1 MIINNK
7 DFGKIFLAPMAGVSD
22 VGFRHVCKMAGADLT
37 FTEMV
42 SAKALSYNSQ
52 NTKDLLVTSLIETP
66 KAVQIFGHEPEVMA
80 KVCQMPELEKFDL
93 IDINFGCPAPKIVN
107 NGDGSAILKDLKLLE
122 KIVSVCVKASPK
134 PISCKFR
141 KGYFADDNVAVTVAK
156 ICEDAGAKMVTVH
169 GRTRSSMYSGKVDLD
184 TIANVKAS
192 VKIPVV
198 GNGDVVDVKSY
209 NKMLQTGVDA
219 VMVGRGAFGNPN
231 IFATLKGKEPLN
243 KYDLILEHIKVLRE
257 FFPERFVSCT
267 TKKHLLW
274 YIAGVPS
281 ANKIKQFIATN
292 DNLDENLNIIKQYLK
307 K

>member
-66 KAVQIFGHEPEVMA
+66 KAVQIFGHEPDVMA

-122 KIVSVCVKASPK
+122 KIVSSCVKASPK

-141 KGYFADDNVAVTVAK
+141 KGYFADDNVAVIVAK

-184 TIANVKAS
+184 TIANVKAN

-198 GNGDVVDVKSY
+198 GNGDVVDVESY

-307 K
+307 